1 MGCPLPEPALILALA
16 LPLWTEEEVPHPEWG
31 RTARL
36 LSLLAQPGV
45 IYHAICTRLLIS
57 CSFSSLELRIWR
69 SVGGR
74 GGTQLVTLREPWSS
88 KCPSLDQACS
98 WDRRPKDCQ
107 SFQEQGGTEKVQAL
121 LYLLN
126 KCLSSPRYVPNPVLD
141 IGDTQESEPSPCPFE
156 SAVH

>member
-1 MGCPLPEPALILALA
+1 MPPLGARPDPGLGPASVDRRGSASSRA
-16 LPLWTEEEVPHPEWG
+16 GENSQAAVTPC
-31 RTARL
+31 TARSHLSRHLHEVSHL
-36 LSLLAQPGV
+36 LLLFQSGV
-45 IYHAICTRLLIS
+45 RNLEIC
-57 CSFSSLELRIWR
+57 
-69 SVGGR
+69 GGQ
-74 GGTQLVTLREPWSS
+74 GGDTQLVTLREPWSC

-107 SFQEQGGTEKVQAL
+107 SFQEQGGTEKVQSL

-156 SAVH
+156 STVH